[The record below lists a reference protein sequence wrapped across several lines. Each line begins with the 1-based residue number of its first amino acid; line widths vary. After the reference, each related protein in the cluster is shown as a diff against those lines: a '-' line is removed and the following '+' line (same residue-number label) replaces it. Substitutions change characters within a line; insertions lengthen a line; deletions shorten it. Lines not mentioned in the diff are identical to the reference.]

1 MSPQGC
7 RKKYGK
13 STLQFDIPP
22 REKTNWK
29 GLIRSL
35 QVLLIPILLAL
46 VTLSDRALA
55 EEVDPDYIIDR
66 PDYITGEPWYRTA
79 KSTWSVGLRTG
90 LDDFPS
96 SSAQGDL
103 FQITGDW
110 IIPWQTLGLFSV
122 GPQFAVLN
130 LKSPVVGTVSDPLN
144 LMLGATFRYQLKLM
158 KNQPLVPTV
167 ALSWDYYRLK
177 SAFPVA
183 PYATGSGI
191 SFSAG
196 LLLNLGW
203 IDRDTAKEAFQS
215 LGMTRAYLT
224 AEVQS
229 TAFQNT
235 VFSRD
240 AVFYLFGIRFEFE

>member
-1 MSPQGC
+1 M
-7 RKKYGK
+7 
-13 STLQFDIPP
+13 
-22 REKTNWK
+22 
-29 GLIRSL
+29 
-35 QVLLIPILLAL
+35 LLAL
-46 VTLSDRALA
+46 VPFSDRALA

-66 PDYITGEPWYRTA
+66 ADYITGEPWYQTA
-79 KSTWSVGLRTG
+79 KSAWSIGIRAG

-103 FQITGDW
+103 FQLSTDW
-110 IIPWQTLGLFSV
+110 IIPWQSIGVFSV

-130 LKSPVVGTVSDPLN
+130 LRSPVVGTVSDPLN
-144 LMLGATFRYQLKLM
+144 LMLGATLRYQLKIM

-196 LLLNLGW
+196 LLLSLGW
-203 IDRDTAKEAFQS
+203 IDRETAKEAFQT
-215 LGMTRAYLT
+215 LGMTRAYLS
-224 AEVQS
+224 AELQS
-229 TAFQNT
+229 TSFNNT
-235 VFSRD
+235 VFNRE
-240 AVFYLFGIRFEFE
+240 ALFYLFGIRFEFE